1 MLAPVREYMSAT
13 IRFDCSLVPTSPA
26 ASPGSVLGLCWRG
39 GEASP
44 AGALGEVRPW
54 GGQSALPALPGWWD
68 KALLEH
74 LTEVVGHGE
83 D

>member
-1 MLAPVREYMSAT
+1 MSAT

-26 ASPGSVLGLCWRG
+26 ASPGSALGLCRRG

-44 AGALGEVRPW
+44 VGALCGVRPW
-54 GGQSALPALPGWWD
+54 GEQSALHALPALPALPGWWD
-68 KALLEH
+68 KAPLEN

-83 D
+83 G